1 MKNKS
6 KIPPKSKE
14 QSSKTEEKRIIT
26 YKYHY
31 GKWLE
36 NGWLNESKNKV

>member
-1 MKNKS
+1 MKS
-6 KIPPKSKE
+6 KSKTPPKA
-14 QSSKTEEKRIIT
+14 KTEENKIMT

-36 NGWLNESKNKV
+36 NGYLNESKNKV

>member
-1 MKNKS
+1 MKTKP
-6 KIPPKSKE
+6 KIPPKE
-14 QSSKTEEKRIIT
+14 IKTEENKIMT

-36 NGWLNESKNKV
+36 NGYLNESKNGNN

>member
-1 MKNKS
+1 MKSKS

-14 QSSKTEEKRIIT
+14 QSSKTEENKIMT

-36 NGWLNESKNKV
+36 NGWLSESK